1 MILCPAAWLGPFFSS
16 LWWRSPPDI
25 SSVTLD
31 HDVLC
36 KLPSHRGGGQPIQLT
51 RSLLCRTTVE
61 IRHPRMGFPTLPQ
74 LSAAAEL
81 FVINLVAHHNPQPDS
96 QFPGRRDP
104 GLAHSFLDELA
115 PIEAFQLRVFPYC
128 VHRRFG
134 PQVAQQRVAL

>member
-1 MILCPAAWLGPFFSS
+1 MTSLRRFVSNRMARPVFSS

-74 LSAAAEL
+74 LSTAAEL
-81 FVINLVAHHNPQPDS
+81 FVVNLFPHHDPLPDT
-96 QFPGRRDP
+96 
-104 GLAHSFLDELA
+104 
-115 PIEAFQLRVFPYC
+115 
-128 VHRRFG
+128 
-134 PQVAQQRVAL
+134 

>member
-1 MILCPAAWLGPFFSS
+1 MICVQPHGSGPFSSS

-61 IRHPRMGFPTLPQ
+61 IRHPRLGFPTLPQ
-74 LSAAAEL
+74 LSTAAEL
-81 FVINLVAHHNPQPDS
+81 LVVNLVAHH
-96 QFPGRRDP
+96 DP
-104 GLAHSFLDELA
+104 
-115 PIEAFQLRVFPYC
+115 
-128 VHRRFG
+128 
-134 PQVAQQRVAL
+134 